1 LISYLYFIMYLA
13 LFYVFRSCKFPSL
26 PMASRTFSAVSIRRF
41 ADIGVETDAIPD
53 DTTILNFWHLLE
65 RHELTR
71 KIFEKTQRYLSD
83 KGLLLRE
90 GTIVDATVINAPA
103 STKNRDKTRDEGVN
117 AIKQADIAF

>member
-1 LISYLYFIMYLA
+1 MQQWYRLSDPAMEDALYDIE
-13 LFYVFRSCKFPSL
+13 
-26 PMASRTFSAVSIRRF
+26 SIRRF
-41 ADIGVETDAIPD
+41 ADIDIETDVIPD